1 MSPSAP
7 DPYSAWTNLA
17 ENGLHAWADAS
28 ARWTDG
34 MTRLATAQLDM
45 CGRMAG
51 LGFAGWRAAFRLVAD
66 NETVSERLLFAEDQA
81 ARVADA
87 MRATLYDLKE
97 TAPPPK

>member
-7 DPYSAWTNLA
+7 DPYSIWSNLA

-28 ARWTDG
+28 AQWGDG
-34 MTRLATAQLDM
+34 VTRLAAAQMNVL
-45 CGRMAG
+45 GRLAG
-51 LGFAGWRAAFRLVAD
+51 LSFAGWRAAFRLVTD